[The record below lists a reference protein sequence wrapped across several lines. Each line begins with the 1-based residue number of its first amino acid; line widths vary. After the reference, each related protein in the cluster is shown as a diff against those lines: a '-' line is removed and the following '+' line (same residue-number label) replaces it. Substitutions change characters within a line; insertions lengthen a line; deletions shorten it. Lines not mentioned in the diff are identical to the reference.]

1 MAVVKKNVI
10 PMPPRATVNVAR
22 MSERK
27 WGREAMDV
35 RNFCILPSLLLH
47 AQARLKLT
55 PTHLTLVLHLADFWW
70 DADRKPFPSKAKL
83 AERVGLSPRHIQR
96 QMAELEKM
104 GLVKRNQRRSRLK
117 GKLPNE
123 YDLSGLVARLKDLA
137 IEFKAAD
144 EEAKKKR
151 DAVAR
156 PGIRKRIAG
165 ADGD

>member
-1 MAVVKKNVI
+1 M
-10 PMPPRATVNVAR
+10 
-22 MSERK
+22 
-27 WGREAMDV
+27 
-35 RNFCILPSLLLH
+35 
-47 AQARLKLT
+47 KLT

-104 GLVKRNQRRSRLK
+104 GLVKRNERRSRFR

-123 YDLSGLVARLKDLA
+123 YVLSGLVARLKELA

-156 PGIRKRIAG
+156 PGIRKRIA
-165 ADGD
+165 APEGD